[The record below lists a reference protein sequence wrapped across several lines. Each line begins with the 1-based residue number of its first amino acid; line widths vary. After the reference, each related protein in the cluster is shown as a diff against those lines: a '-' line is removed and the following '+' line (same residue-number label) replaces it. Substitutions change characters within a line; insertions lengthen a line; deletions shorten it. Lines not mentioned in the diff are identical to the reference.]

1 MWQAKETMTL
11 ARCQAAWHLVPSAIA
26 LTHEAA
32 AAVLGLATT
41 RHEPDIRVAVAGNQ
55 TRGTLIL
62 PSFQFTQG
70 NRQLPGREV
79 ALRRSSL
86 CPDPEEVIVVHG
98 MSVTSPLRTALDCAF
113 DLPVRQS
120 LPIIDSA
127 LRAVCRP
134 DRRSRRST
142 AVISIDE
149 ARRMLKAMS
158 EQHRGRRGARRARTA
173 IALADPLAES
183 PGESV
188 LRWAVAAA
196 GLPPPVLQ
204 RPVVVEGH
212 EYFLDLGLEEVQRGW
227 EFDGL
232 AKSQRPEDL
241 RREKLRE
248 MRIARTGWHID
259 RFVWEEIFQPRSLVR
274 RVTRLYPQAVRRDDI
289 LPELWR

>member
-1 MWQAKETMTL
+1 
-11 ARCQAAWHLVPSAIA
+11 
-26 LTHEAA
+26 
-32 AAVLGLATT
+32 
-41 RHEPDIRVAVAGNQ
+41 
-55 TRGTLIL
+55 
-62 PSFQFTQG
+62 
-70 NRQLPGREV
+70 
-79 ALRRSSL
+79 
-86 CPDPEEVIVVHG
+86 
-98 MSVTSPLRTALDCAF
+98 
-113 DLPVRQS
+113 
-120 LPIIDSA
+120 
-127 LRAVCRP
+127 
-134 DRRSRRST
+134 
-142 AVISIDE
+142 
-149 ARRMLKAMS
+149 MS